1 MTARTHVVPRGAA
14 AAAPVV
20 LEAPRTSASGGP
32 RAARLPDGR
41 LHLNHGP
48 IDLVIAVDGAA
59 DEVRR
64 AEAQALEGFGPV
76 LSGLV
81 AELSALRAPVGAVR
95 PLVSGKVAQAMADA
109 VWPYRGQFITPM
121 AAVAG
126 AVAQHVLA
134 CLTAGRALRRASV
147 NNGGDIALW
156 LAPGERVALGVVARL
171 AAPAI
176 ERRVIVTAE
185 SGVRGIATSGWGGRS
200 FSLGIADA
208 VTVFAADAPA
218 ADAAATV
225 VANAV
230 NVDHAGVRRVPACT
244 IQPDTDLGALPV
256 TVAVDIRDAAAWSA
270 ALDAG
275 ARVAERWIAEGT
287 ILGVLQFAGGQCRAV
302 GWTGAVD

>member
-1 MTARTHVVPRGAA
+1 MKAPARLLPHDDAA
-14 AAAPVV
+14 ALPPGS
-20 LEAPRTSASGGP
+20 EAPRPSASGGP
-32 RAARLPDGR
+32 RAARLPGGR

-48 IDLVIAVDGAA
+48 IDLVIAVDGTP

-76 LSGLV
+76 LAGLV
-81 AELSALRAPVGAVR
+81 AELPALRTPVGPVR
-95 PLVSGKVAQAMADA
+95 PLVSGRVGQAMVDA

-126 AVAQHVLA
+126 SVAQHVLA
-134 CLTAGRALRRASV
+134 CLTAERALRRASV
-147 NNGGDIALW
+147 NNGGDIALR
-156 LAPGERVALGVVARL
+156 LAPGERVTLGVVARL

-176 ERRVIVTAE
+176 ERRVLVTAE

-230 NVDHAGVRRVPACT
+230 NVDHAGVRRAPART

-256 TVAVDIRDAAAWSA
+256 TVAVDIREPAAWSA

-287 ILGVLQFAGGQCRAV
+287 ILGALLFAGGQSRAL
-302 GWTGAVD
+302 GWTGAGE